1 MYIVCVRSHFRSSFA
16 SCSEL
21 CVQNSCVQP
30 AAMSDPPMR
39 IRIGKQKF
47 HYNYTYVGNM
57 TYKCGRG
64 SDWAGWGEVLW
75 LMKEENNNWYAFD
88 APETPVPT
96 DVNHDKVIFETADA
110 NAHIAGEHT
119 WIMKKSKGEQPGKFE
134 TFLISID

>member
-30 AAMSDPPMR
+30 AAMADPPSM
-39 IRIGKQKF
+39 IRIGKEK
-47 HYNYTYVGNM
+47 YM

-75 LMKEENNNWYAFD
+75 LMKGENNNWYAFD

-110 NAHIAGEHT
+110 NAHIAGQHT
-119 WIMKKSKGEQPGKFE
+119 WIMKKSQGERPGMIE